1 MPHVPCKKIVNNK
14 DKGSMINDLK
24 LSWATSQKMKIHLK
38 NQMLCQEIQREKI
51 DRTYRDKN
59 NKVFLIGD

>member
-1 MPHVPCKKIVNNK
+1 MPHVPCKKTVNNK